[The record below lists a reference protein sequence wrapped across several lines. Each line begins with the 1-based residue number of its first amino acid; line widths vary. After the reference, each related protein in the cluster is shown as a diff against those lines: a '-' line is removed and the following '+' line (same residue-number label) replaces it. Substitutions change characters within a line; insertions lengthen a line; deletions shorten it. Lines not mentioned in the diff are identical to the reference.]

1 MSILN
6 KHDIS
11 FDIKVSGTP
20 TVFRVV
26 GFECDEMLS
35 KLFTINITIACRAD
49 SSINPADM
57 IDKMVDLS
65 IHHKYDQLIASGVY
79 DLPGIPVPVR
89 YFNGVIESVEHL
101 STGNEW
107 SMFQISVMPT
117 LHRLRH
123 TSDCRIFQK
132 DSVVD
137 IVKKVFGDHGI
148 KDFIFNVKDPHQ
160 KRDYCVQYNETHL
173 GFIQRLLAEEGI
185 FYYFRHEKGMHEL
198 VLTDFTQGSTPL
210 KPVPTVEFHDTSGGM
225 IKRQYISQ
233 FNWRETLRT
242 NEVRQREYCFT
253 VPKYDQDQTEKIS
266 TTPDGIKA
274 PDYQKYQYHARYKH
288 DSQGKPF
295 TKYQVESQRADA
307 SQGGGSSNLTN
318 FSAGRKFTL
327 KEHTIDA
334 NNREYLLVSVSH
346 SGTQP
351 QALDGAS
358 GGGSTTYNNSF
369 TVVAD
374 VATPSWRPPMLPKPV
389 IHGSQ
394 IAHVVGPPGEEI
406 YTDKYGRVKL
416 YFPWDFRS
424 TKDDKSSCWV
434 RVSQAWAGK
443 GWGFVSIPR
452 IGQEVIVDYLEGD
465 PDQPIVVGRT
475 YHEGNMPPYSLPGN
489 KTQTGL
495 KSRSSKGGSAAN
507 FNEMRFEDLKG
518 KEQVYIQAEKN
529 QDNLVKNDETT
540 DVWHDRTEH
549 IGHDESITIDN
560 DRTEV
565 VHHDET
571 ITIDNDRTETVHH
584 DEQIRIDNNRSKS
597 IGVNESIDI
606 GNNRDESVGN
616 NESWSVGNNQNT
628 SVGNSQSLKV
638 GKKQSINIG
647 KSKMETIGVSNMLSV
662 GAGMQ
667 VSVGAVLNTTV
678 GISNTEQV
686 GFLKHIIAGKQIQF
700 VCGGSSITLNSDGS
714 IKIAGKSIEIAGSDS
729 IKLTSAIIDLN

>member
-1 MSILN
+1 
-6 KHDIS
+6 
-11 FDIKVSGTP
+11 
-20 TVFRVV
+20 
-26 GFECDEMLS
+26 
-35 KLFTINITIACRAD
+35 
-49 SSINPADM
+49 
-57 IDKMVDLS
+57 
-65 IHHKYDQLIASGVY
+65 
-79 DLPGIPVPVR
+79 
-89 YFNGVIESVEHL
+89 
-101 STGNEW
+101 
-107 SMFQISVMPT
+107 
-117 LHRLRH
+117 
-123 TSDCRIFQK
+123 
-132 DSVVD
+132 
-137 IVKKVFGDHGI
+137 
-148 KDFIFNVKDPHQ
+148 
-160 KRDYCVQYNETHL
+160 
-173 GFIQRLLAEEGI
+173 
-185 FYYFRHEKGMHEL
+185 
-198 VLTDFTQGSTPL
+198 
-210 KPVPTVEFHDTSGGM
+210 
-225 IKRQYISQ
+225 
-233 FNWRETLRT
+233 
-242 NEVRQREYCFT
+242 
-253 VPKYDQDQTEKIS
+253 
-266 TTPDGIKA
+266 
-274 PDYQKYQYHARYKH
+274 
-288 DSQGKPF
+288 
-295 TKYQVESQRADA
+295 
-307 SQGGGSSNLTN
+307 
-318 FSAGRKFTL
+318 
-327 KEHTIDA
+327 
-334 NNREYLLVSVSH
+334 
-346 SGTQP
+346 
-351 QALDGAS
+351 
-358 GGGSTTYNNSF
+358 
-369 TVVAD
+369 
-374 VATPSWRPPMLPKPV
+374 
-389 IHGSQ
+389 
-394 IAHVVGPPGEEI
+394 
-406 YTDKYGRVKL
+406 
-416 YFPWDFRS
+416 RS

>member
-1 MSILN
+1 MASIN

-11 FDIKVSGTP
+11 FGIAVAGYPDKK
-20 TVFRVV
+20 FRVT
-26 GFECDEMLS
+26 GFTMVEALS
-35 KLFTINITIACRAD
+35 LPFSLKVTIACRAD

-198 VLTDFTQGSTPL
+198 VLTDCTQGSTPL

-334 NNREYLLVSVSH
+334 NNRECLLVSVSH

-394 IAHVVGPPGEEI
+394 IAHVVGPQVKKFTPTNTVASNCIFRGI
-406 YTDKYGRVKL
+406 FAAQRTTKAPAGCAFPKHGQAKAGVLSPSRVLDKK
-416 YFPWDFRS
+416 
-424 TKDDKSSCWV
+424 
-434 RVSQAWAGK
+434 
-443 GWGFVSIPR
+443 
-452 IGQEVIVDYLEGD
+452 
-465 PDQPIVVGRT
+465 
-475 YHEGNMPPYSLPGN
+475 
-489 KTQTGL
+489 
-495 KSRSSKGGSAAN
+495 
-507 FNEMRFEDLKG
+507 
-518 KEQVYIQAEKN
+518 
-529 QDNLVKNDETT
+529 
-540 DVWHDRTEH
+540 
-549 IGHDESITIDN
+549 
-560 DRTEV
+560 
-565 VHHDET
+565 
-571 ITIDNDRTETVHH
+571 
-584 DEQIRIDNNRSKS
+584 
-597 IGVNESIDI
+597 
-606 GNNRDESVGN
+606 
-616 NESWSVGNNQNT
+616 
-628 SVGNSQSLKV
+628 
-638 GKKQSINIG
+638 
-647 KSKMETIGVSNMLSV
+647 
-662 GAGMQ
+662 
-667 VSVGAVLNTTV
+667 
-678 GISNTEQV
+678 
-686 GFLKHIIAGKQIQF
+686 
-700 VCGGSSITLNSDGS
+700 
-714 IKIAGKSIEIAGSDS
+714 
-729 IKLTSAIIDLN
+729 